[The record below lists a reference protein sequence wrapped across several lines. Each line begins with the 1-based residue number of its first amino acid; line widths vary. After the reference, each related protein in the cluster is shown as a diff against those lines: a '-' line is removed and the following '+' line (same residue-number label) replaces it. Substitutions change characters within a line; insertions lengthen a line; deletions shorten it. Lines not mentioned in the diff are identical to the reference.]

1 MYFTQLGI
9 WSDNC
14 NSNYYLFSALE
25 YSSNAKAEIVGKPNK
40 QFFLSSIEDFKLKPE
55 ECIMIG
61 DVILF
66 SLYFF
71 ILIMIMVVKDAI
83 DDVEGAMNAGMMAIL
98 VRTGKYRQ
106 NDESKI
112 KNPIYVAENFENAVE
127 FILKNF
133 I

>member
-1 MYFTQLGI
+1 
-9 WSDNC
+9 
-14 NSNYYLFSALE
+14 
-25 YSSNAKAEIVGKPNK
+25 
-40 QFFLSSIEDFKLKPE
+40 
-55 ECIMIG
+55 
-61 DVILF
+61 
-66 SLYFF
+66 
-71 ILIMIMVVKDAI
+71 MVVKDVI

-112 KNPIYVAENFENAVE
+112 KNPTYVAENFENAVE